1 MHHTGLSQSNRQLKR
16 VQDIPFLSLLSYEKK
31 NVVASIFQHY
41 ANEMQIEMVERKTG
55 WQDETFCWVQ
65 HFRRKAHGTNLIF
78 CVKQE
83 G

>member
-1 MHHTGLSQSNRQLKR
+1 M
-16 VQDIPFLSLLSYEKK
+16 KK
-31 NVVASIFQHY
+31 YLVASIFQRY

-65 HFRRKAHGTNLIF
+65 HFRKKAHGTNLIF